1 MRPTPQTAGPI
12 GRIQH
17 ADVVVVGA
25 RCAGAATAMLLADR
39 GHDVVMLDRASFPS
53 DTVSTHAIVRPGMV
67 QLRRWGLL
75 PALLVS
81 GAPPLTTV
89 EFHTRDGVTAKAVRD
104 RHGIDH
110 LLAPRRVILDDI
122 LQRAAL
128 RAGARLQTG
137 VAVEDVLRDA
147 TGRVVGVA
155 ARDGEGPLHI
165 CARLV
170 VGADGLASRVA
181 RSVGA
186 PLTVERPAPG
196 SAQYAYVRGEW
207 PALEQ
212 HLGEAGFAGVFPT
225 HGGEA
230 CIWVCAPVDTVRTHR
245 MRRPTDAA
253 FLALLGEIAPA
264 LAERV
269 RAGVQTSPVRG
280 MLRMPNQFRQ
290 ATGPGWA
297 LVGDAGY
304 HRDAITALGISDAF
318 RDAELL
324 ATALDEAL
332 RDPTRDASALAA
344 YGRDRDRMA
353 AETFELTVQLAAFPP
368 RDRFVELQK
377 RLSRAVDDQA
387 AALAA
392 IPSRAAVPVA

>member
-1 MRPTPQTAGPI
+1 MNHRQRTAPGSP
-12 GRIQH
+12 RTVDV
-17 ADVVVVGA
+17 DVVVVGA
-25 RCAGAATAMLLADR
+25 RCAGSATAMLLADR
-39 GHDVVMLDRASFPS
+39 GHDVLVVDRASFPS
-53 DTVSTHAIVRPGMV
+53 DTLSTHAIVRPGMV

-75 PALLVS
+75 PALLTS

-89 EFHTRDGVTAKAVRD
+89 EFRTADSVTAKALRD
-104 RHGIDH
+104 RHGVDH
-110 LLAPRRVILDDI
+110 LLAPRRIVLDDI
-122 LQRAAL
+122 LQRAAQ

-137 VAVEDVLRDA
+137 VAVEDVLHDA
-147 TGRVVGVA
+147 TGRVVGVL
-155 ARDGEGPLHI
+155 ARDAAGLLHI
-165 CARLV
+165 RARVV

-186 PLTVERPAPG
+186 PLTRLRPASG
-196 SAQYAYVRGEW
+196 SAQYTYVRAEW
-207 PALEQ
+207 HALEQ
-212 HLGEAGFAGVFPT
+212 HLGDAGFAGVFPT

-230 CIWVCAPVDTVRTHR
+230 CIWVCAPVETVRQHR

-253 FLALLGEIAPA
+253 FSALLEEISPN

-269 RAGVQTSPVRG
+269 RAGEQTAPVRG

-290 ATGPGWA
+290 AAGPGWA

-324 ATALDEAL
+324 ACALDEVL
-332 RDPTRDASALAA
+332 RDPTREASALTA

-353 AETFELTVQLAAFPP
+353 AELFDLTVQLAAFPP
-368 RDRFVELQK
+368 RDEFVQLQK
-377 RLSRAVDDQA
+377 QLSRAVDDQA
-387 AALAA
+387 ALLAA